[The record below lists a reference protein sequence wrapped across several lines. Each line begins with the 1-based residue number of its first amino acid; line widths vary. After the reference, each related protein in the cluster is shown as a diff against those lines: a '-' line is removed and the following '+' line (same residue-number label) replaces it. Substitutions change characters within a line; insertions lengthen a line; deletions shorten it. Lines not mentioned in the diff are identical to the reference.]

1 MIKQLVSVFCRN
13 EGVQK
18 EKKNHSIEDQS
29 SLRAAKQIVLMM
41 QMWAVPPGHGAS
53 FGYLFSLMNVPLR
66 DTMDC

>member
-13 EGVQK
+13 EGVRK
-18 EKKNHSIEDQS
+18 EKNYSIEDQS

-41 QMWAVPPGHGAS
+41 QTWAVPPGHGAS
-53 FGYLFSLMNVPLR
+53 FGYLFSLMNVPLH